1 MVRPTEL
8 LREPEAS
15 PEGRIR
21 VSWGRRAELPR
32 YRAGFPQPRVFFPP
46 FPASFTLMAR
56 SQFWLFPGSVMM
68 IVLNDFFSLSQPEK
82 IALE

>member
-21 VSWGRRAELPR
+21 GSWGRRAKLPR
-32 YRAGFPQPRVFFPP
+32 YRAGFPQPRMFFPP
-46 FPASFTLMAR
+46 YPSFLHSHDMFTVLAM
-56 SQFWLFPGSVMM
+56 LGVCHE
-68 IVLNDFFSLSQPEK
+68 IVS
-82 IALE
+82 